1 MEVEER
7 QLVKLSITE
16 VGSVSKARKIIVL
29 VFRAN
34 SSGVVDGIS

>member
-16 VGSVSKARKIIVL
+16 VGSGRALIRGL
-29 VFRAN
+29 V
-34 SSGVVDGIS
+34 GC